1 MRRLF
6 KTSACGF
13 AVYAALCCQG
23 AAAQASQAPAPKV
36 PPVEAP
42 PQQVP
47 PVQPPP
53 QIPSPQAPTTQAPP
67 SQPPSAAAV
76 PKGVEVPAGFVI
88 GPEDVLVVVIWGEKE
103 MSGEV
108 TVRPDGKVTLPLIK
122 DVQAAGYTP
131 EQLTDVVAKA
141 ASKFVSNPNVTVVVK
156 AINSRK
162 VFIIGQVAKPG
173 SFLLTGDMTVLE
185 LIARAGDI
193 LEYAKGKNIVVVRK
207 EQGRTQ
213 TFKFNYNDVLKG
225 RRPEQNI
232 LLKPGDTVIVP

>member
-1 MRRLF
+1 M
-6 KTSACGF
+6 SACAI
-13 AVYAALCCQG
+13 AVYAALSCPA
-23 AAAQASQAPAPKV
+23 AAAQGSQAPQPV
-36 PPVEAP
+36 PPVQAPPQQSP

-53 QIPSPQAPTTQAPP
+53 QVPSAPAPTTQGPA
-67 SQPPSAAAV
+67 SQPSSPAGV
-76 PKGVEVPAGFVI
+76 PKGVNVPAGFVI
-88 GPEDVLVVVIWGEKE
+88 GPEDVLVIVVWGEKE

-108 TVRPDGKVTLPLIK
+108 TVRPDGKITLPLIK

-141 ASKFVSNPNVTVVVK
+141 ASSFVKQANLTVVVK

-173 SFLLTGDMTVLE
+173 AFALTGDMTVLE

-193 LEYAKGKNIVVVRK
+193 LEYAKGKNITIVRK

-213 TFKFNYNDVLKG
+213 NFKFNYNDVLKG
-225 RRPEQNI
+225 KRSEQNI